1 MWPQAQHR
9 PGRRRRLVGPGLRT
23 APGSDERGGRG
34 RARAGHR
41 ELPAPGALSPP
52 PAASCTISTSL
63 SRSRENRRPGR
74 LRKMQGICKA
84 SRAGLRRPTPRQD
97 RDAGFAV
104 ALAWSQPSGSRAGE
118 LPVPLQPLLAES
130 ITSGRGEPPRH
141 CSTHKSGGAVTLAAH
156 EALAAHK
163 ALADSVTWAT
173 GSAPPPLRS
182 SQRQRLSPRAV
193 PRLLLGA
200 RAADQFSKKQSTR

>member
-1 MWPQAQHR
+1 MWPWAQHR

-52 PAASCTISTSL
+52 PAASCSIGTSL

-156 EALAAHK
+156 EALA
-163 ALADSVTWAT
+163 DPVTWAT